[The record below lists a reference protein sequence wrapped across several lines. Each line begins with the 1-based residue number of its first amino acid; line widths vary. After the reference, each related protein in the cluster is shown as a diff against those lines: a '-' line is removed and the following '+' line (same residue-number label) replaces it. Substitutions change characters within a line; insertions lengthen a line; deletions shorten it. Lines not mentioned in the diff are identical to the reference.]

1 MLALNLLGGAVLE
14 GPEGPVSGR
23 AAYRRRIAVLAI
35 LSLARGRPVG
45 RERVIGLL
53 WPDDRTERGRHLLS
67 ESLYVL
73 RKDLGEDLFV
83 TAGDEVGIN
92 PLVLRCDAAE
102 FDQAVEEG
110 RLKEAARL
118 YRGPFLDGFY
128 VNDAPDF
135 ERWAEGERDRLARSH
150 ARVLESLAQAAES
163 AGRPGEAVDYWRRL
177 AVHDP
182 YDSRIA
188 IRLMQALDDAGQ
200 RAAALWFADTH
211 VALLREEL
219 GVEPDEDFA
228 ELVER
233 LRAEPVRVP
242 ADPAPAPT
250 PPAPAPEA
258 TGLAT
263 TSVQGPEEPSV
274 PAADAADAP
283 APPLFAPP
291 PEADSP
297 PAGATGRATLHDPY
311 TSSRTGVTPWVGAR
325 PPARPSR
332 GWPRLARLAALA
344 GMLLGIA
351 AAQAGARQPSANAAA
366 RGGYDP
372 RRIAV
377 LYFDDHS
384 RGGELQYLAS
394 GLTESL
400 IHALSQVEAL
410 DVVSRNG
417 VKPYRDHPL
426 LFDSLVADLRVGSVV
441 EGSVERAG
449 ENVRVTV
456 QLVDGATQS
465 HVESRTLTYPLEGG
479 IEMEDALAEEVAR
492 FLRRRLGQ
500 EIRLRQA
507 RAETRS
513 SEAWERVLRAEQAMD
528 DAARL
533 ARTSERGDSR
543 DAASADR
550 LLARADSLLAQ
561 AEQADPRWARP
572 TILRGW
578 VQARRSIRTDGARGA
593 DLRRAAQGQA
603 RAVLAREP
611 HNARALE
618 LRGTVSLHLALAA
631 TDSAA
636 QARELERAERDL
648 RAAVVAEP
656 SLATAWKTLSSV
668 LYVRG
673 DLAESDLAA
682 RRALDQDAYL
692 EDSESILHRLAN
704 TAMLRGGYA
713 EARSLCD
720 QGRRR
725 APADWRFLEC
735 ALTLLRDD
743 RSRPADPAAA
753 YAVAGE
759 LAQRDPPERARA
771 EGRMYAPAYRLALYA
786 GVLAR
791 AGQHDSARAV
801 LARAHR
807 DVEHDSA
814 LRLSLLYDEAAAR
827 VLMGDSASARRLL
840 GELFARRPALRAFA
854 ERDPLFRDLF
864 PVSARSP
871 GTSIAGSSTRA
882 PSGASAGSPRSRR

>member
-1 MLALNLLGGAVLE
+1 MFALNVLGGAVLE
-14 GPEGPVSGR
+14 GPEGLVSGR

-35 LSLARGRPVG
+35 LSMARGRPVG

-73 RKDLGEDLFV
+73 RKELGDDLFV

-92 PLVLRCDAAE
+92 PAVLRCDAAE
-102 FDQAVEEG
+102 FEQAVEEG
-110 RLKEAARL
+110 RLEEAARL

-135 ERWAEGERDRLARSH
+135 ERWADGERDRLARRY

-163 AGRPGEAVDYWRRL
+163 AGRPGEAVEHWRRL

-182 YDSRIA
+182 YDSGTA
-188 IRLMQALDDAGQ
+188 VRLMQALDAAGQ

-219 GVEPDEDFA
+219 EVEPDEDFA

-233 LRAEPVRVP
+233 LRSEPVRL
-242 ADPAPAPT
+242 
-250 PPAPAPEA
+250 PPQA
-258 TGLAT
+258 LAAL
-263 TSVQGPEEPSV
+263 P
-274 PAADAADAP
+274 
-283 APPLFAPP
+283 
-291 PEADSP
+291 SP
-297 PAGATGRATLHDPY
+297 PADASAGPDGGDVCAATEEAAAE
-311 TSSRTGVTPWVGAR
+311 TSSTAEPSIPLRDNAGSPPPVASHEPETPPVSIELDPSTDDFTSLHAGAVPPVGTPGS
-325 PPARPSR
+325 PPASVRRQPSR
-332 GWPRLARLAALA
+332 WVHAAALA
-344 GMLLGIA
+344 GLLLGLLA
-351 AAQAGARQPSANAAA
+351 AVAGGPRTSRAEPSAQS
-366 RGGYDP
+366 GYDP

-377 LYFDDHS
+377 LYFDDYS
-384 RGGELQYLAS
+384 RGGELEYLAN

-410 DVVSRNG
+410 DVISRNG
-417 VKPYRDHPL
+417 VKPYRDQPV
-426 LFDSLVADLRVGSVV
+426 LFDSMVADLRVGSVV
-441 EGSVERAG
+441 EGSVQRAG
-449 ENVRVTV
+449 QNVRVTV
-456 QLVDGATQS
+456 QLVDAATQS
-465 HVESRTLTYPLEGG
+465 HVESRTLTYPLAGG

-492 FLRRRLGQ
+492 FLRLRLGR

-513 SEAWERVLRAEQAMD
+513 VRAWEGVLRAEQAMD
-528 DAARL
+528 DASGL
-533 ARTSERGDSR
+533 AASGDAR

-561 AEQADPRWARP
+561 AQREDPRWARP
-572 TILRGW
+572 AILRGW
-578 VQARRSIRTDGARGA
+578 VQARGAVRADGARGA
-593 DLRRAAQGQA
+593 DLLRAAQGQA
-603 RAVLAREP
+603 QAVLAREP
-611 HNARALE
+611 GNARALE

-631 TDSAA
+631 TDSAD

-648 RAAVVAEP
+648 RTVVASEP

-682 RRALDQDAYL
+682 RRALTGDAYL
-692 EDSESILHRLAN
+692 EDAPRILQRLAN
-704 TAMLRGGYA
+704 SAMLRGDYA

-735 ALTLLRDD
+735 RLTLLRDD

-753 YAVAGE
+753 SAVVVE
-759 LAQRDPPERARA
+759 LVRLDPPERTRA
-771 EGRMYAPAYRLALYA
+771 DGRLYTPVYRLALYA

-807 DVEHDSA
+807 EVEHDPA
-814 LRLSLLYDEAAAR
+814 LRLSLLYDEAAAQ

-840 GELFARRPALRAFA
+840 GEVFARRPALRAFA
-854 ERDPLFRDLF
+854 ERDPLFRGLLAAATAPAI
-864 PVSARSP
+864 PVPTA
-871 GTSIAGSSTRA
+871 AG
-882 PSGASAGSPRSRR
+882 P